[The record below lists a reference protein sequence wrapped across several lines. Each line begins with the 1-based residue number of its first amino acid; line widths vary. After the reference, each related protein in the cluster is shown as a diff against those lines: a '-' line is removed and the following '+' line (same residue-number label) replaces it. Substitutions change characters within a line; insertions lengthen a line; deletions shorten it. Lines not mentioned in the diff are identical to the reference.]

1 MTAKLSFD
9 GSFELTKDDADIF
22 IQISGSAVLWQRHFP
37 LLKTRRSIQRAECK
51 KNLANLSPKSSFVA
65 AQSIECATIEI
76 GETQEAASD
85 LGIVAMERASG
96 AAPIVFTV
104 VLPWRFAICSTIV
117 PFWVRP
123 DTGRSVTK
131 PSDRIY
137 KATIGMRLGFPCLS
151 DFMQDVALD
160 LEQTGLDGG
169 GTAQPP

>member
-1 MTAKLSFD
+1 VRLP
-9 GSFELTKDDADIF
+9 G
-22 IQISGSAVLWQRHFP
+22 QRHSP
-37 LLKTRRSIQRAECK
+37 LLKTLRSIQRVECE

-85 LGIVAMERASG
+85 LGVGAKARANG

-104 VLPWRFAICSTIV
+104 VLPWCFAICSTIV

-123 DTGRSVTK
+123 DTGWSVTK
-131 PSDRIY
+131 PRDRIY

-151 DFMQDVALD
+151 DFTQDVALD